1 MKFTWFT
8 IVLNFELNKNDL
20 KCVSWVEPLEM
31 LQTDCSDEAFPSMAQ
46 KVRPKQLNVA
56 NDVKMQSAL
65 LPSDF
70 NESIFTCYKVT
81 Q

>member
-1 MKFTWFT
+1 MET
-8 IVLNFELNKNDL
+8 
-20 KCVSWVEPLEM
+20 
-31 LQTDCSDEAFPSMAQ
+31 LQTDRLDEAFPSMAQ